1 MEKNK
6 KILISMI
13 MIFMLIF
20 LGIFIQEVQA
30 TEKQYQYLS
39 DMKYVSNQSSVGWG
53 SITLDKNLDTK
64 YNGGL
69 ITLIVDGQPKK
80 FLKGIAAH
88 ATSTVVYDITDYDYD
103 FFTAYIGVDASRGS
117 AGNGVKFLIYTSV
130 DGENWDLKTPASPK
144 AMKGNS
150 NAEFVKIDIKDANYL
165 KLYAHN
171 NGNADGDHSVYANAK
186 LVKEGYDENVSVADF
201 IKTVEEYDE
210 AIKSHYGEEI
220 TGEYELLLLQREFVK
235 NTDYELLQAYVQI
248 SEDNMNTVSWLM
260 NDLENLRYYILGGT
274 PTGGYISSLKQL
286 TRLLKEY
293 KSDFDITEPI
303 SEEGIRRL
311 HNRRPNAPI
320 TKGDLYKRMA
330 ITLSLTHSAQVAL
343 WMQPS
348 AVENQSDSVVRYRIY
363 KEMYNQ
369 GKFRVTSAVDI
380 TPWFETYTI
389 EEMRYVMNTL
399 LDDESIVWLNEYT
412 QAKID
417 KTPNNAWGLLTPH
430 SYIAYVWPNYGNPI
444 YYSEENRDYFNQLF
458 SVNGKTLDDYGISRG
473 TLNYRLNKLWMN
485 FRNKFGTG
493 CVCGGISKSGHCI
506 RGVHGIASAVIG
518 QPGHA
523 ALLYYTQDSN
533 GKGYWGID
541 NDVSGWTLSEKGE
554 RLPLGW
560 GNASYSRGYSVV
572 YIALAQEAMNQQETL
587 ENCQKIIIEAKIYE
601 GDPVKQEEVYRKALE
616 VQPINID
623 AWYGLYSAYCAN
635 PEKTEDDFYYLAEE
649 MAESLKYFPL
659 PMYHLTNLIK
669 PKMVSVE
676 NSYRFTLLQ
685 TRILN
690 EAKVT
695 PNNTA
700 DSYTVYQP
708 SLTRLEANHILGSLD
723 TSIASFSF
731 DGNDANKIVLSS
743 RFDGNGVRWDY
754 CIDGNPQGGL
764 EHWHEVAFDGSEE
777 HKLLL
782 TPEEIASI
790 TAENDIYIHIVGV
803 NYSEENL
810 YKIDIQESAGL
821 PITLYAND
829 LENRLV
835 AATPAMQWKYNET
848 DRWTSYS
855 DETPDLTGNKA
866 VIVRVGATGTYLA
879 STNSRTYNF
888 TEDNQPDTRKYIPV
902 SHLSINAVSSEATAQ
917 GRHARNAIDA
927 NPNTNW
933 HSAWDGSDR
942 NKFIVIQLD
951 EPKNLTSLEYIP
963 LAGGNGKI
971 ESAQILTSMDGEN
984 WTEVVPGTDW
994 RYANTNDV
1002 SIKSVDFEPTKAKYI
1017 KIVGKKT
1024 QAASASNSF
1033 MVAAMFNLYENKAV
1047 ELVGTYSFDGENG
1060 GKIALLD
1067 EYKTLDWK
1075 YSLDSGAT
1083 WKDGTGDVH
1092 QLTQAEM
1099 NQIDENNKIK
1109 IKFDGNETIYTINI
1123 KKGET
1128 PNIIAYLNDWENR
1141 LIGVTNPEIFEW
1153 KIEGEALWKSFSDEE
1168 PVVQGNKKLLVRAK
1182 ATGIYTASDALEYQ
1196 FNEDVNTQKETYIPI
1211 SHLSI
1216 HAYSSQS
1223 IDSNR
1228 PFYAPNAID
1237 GNRNTIWHTDFRY
1250 SIAGTRAFITIKLDS
1265 SKYISALEYVQK
1277 KYREDDPSYIR
1288 NAYIYVSENG
1298 EDWIEAGRLENAEQN
1313 EEFKKIVFDES
1324 ISGQYVKIEAEG
1336 YGIFASLAM
1345 VNLYEDTTIKKVGSF
1360 SFDGEDANKIILVD
1374 EFKGSNWE
1382 YSLDGGATWK
1392 RGTSDN
1398 YTLTEAEVEQING
1411 DNKIK
1416 IRINNVEYIINI
1428 QKSSRPTITAYLN
1441 DLENRLIGMED
1452 TDGLEWKIETIQRT
1466 NDKWTDYSEQEPI
1479 VEGNAKLLIRKKA
1492 KNVFA
1497 ASEVVE
1503 FQFTAD
1509 NQEDTRKYIPVAQL
1523 SLASVSAEDKGQNG
1537 AAINAIDGNYN
1548 TRWLNSAS
1556 GTDTQKYIIIKFD
1569 TAVYLSAMDYVPHSE
1584 NGKILSGKI
1593 EGSMDGENFTD
1604 IATITG
1610 WANNQNTKTI
1620 DFDESV
1626 KVRYVKITGV
1636 ETSYTSAKRHIGAR
1650 MFNFYEDIT
1659 KRDGVTPTAQIEYSN
1674 RELTNRD
1681 VVVRLVNPSTNITV
1695 LNNGGSTEYT
1705 FEQNGTFTFEFEDA
1719 EGNKGTATATVDWIC
1734 KTLPEAIFEYD
1745 IPNPTNKDVT
1755 VTVKFKVNG
1764 EFNDNVTILNNDGSN
1779 THTFEENGDFVFE
1792 FRGPYGNEGTAT
1804 ATVDWIYKTL
1814 PNATFTYDIQEP
1826 TNRPVTVTVEFDR
1839 EGTVVTNNNGS
1850 NQHTFEENGTFTF
1863 EFRGPYGN
1871 EGMAT
1876 ASVDWIDSTTPTA
1889 DITYNITEK
1898 TNQNV
1903 VATLDIGNKN
1913 LTITNNNGRNTHTFE
1928 ENGSFTFEFEDAL
1941 GNRGTAIAT
1950 VNWIDKVI
1958 PNAIISYNISEPT
1971 NQEVIATINFDKQNV
1986 RITNN
1991 NGKNT
1996 YTFTDNGEFKFEYV
2010 DEAGNTG
2017 SRVAK
2022 VTWIDKTLPVATI
2035 TYSTQDPT
2043 NQDVTATITFD
2054 KENVTVE
2061 GGNTHIFTE
2070 NGEYEFVFVGPAG
2083 NKGVAKAK
2091 VTWID
2096 KEVPEATIIYSAIA
2110 QTNQDIIATV
2120 VFENEKEGEVRITNN
2135 NGSNQYRFEENGT
2148 FTFDFTD
2155 RAGNTGRAIA
2165 IVNNIDKVAPTATVS
2180 YNITNKTN
2188 QNVVASLS
2196 DISEEITITNNDGND
2211 THTFTQNGTFIF
2223 EFVDK
2228 AGNAGTAEAKVTW
2241 IDRGSPEA
2249 TIEYSTTE
2257 LTNQDVTATITFNK
2271 ENVTVDGGNTHI
2283 FTKNGEFTFEYTDE
2297 AGNDGMATAVVTWI
2311 DKEAPTATIEYDIT
2325 EETTESVVASIKFN
2339 EENVTITNNNGN
2351 STYTFEENG
2360 EFIFEFVDRAGN
2372 TGTAKAVV
2380 DWILDQSDEPSFE
2393 IDLVS
2398 SKNILNPGDE
2408 FEIDIRINKMKN
2420 IQNGLLAIMGQL
2432 EYNSQDLELLEITG
2446 KNGWNIDEDSF
2457 NEKNFK
2463 FVTENGKFITENGTV
2478 VTLRV
2483 KVNENINESK
2493 DIILKVKSVIGSDAQ
2508 LDITAKEKSITL
2520 HVEKDIEA
2528 AKITSEVYT
2537 IREDIISRILPQTT
2551 VSEFRNNVTVNREI
2565 TIMDENGD
2573 VLGDNDIIAT
2583 GMMLEVGDEE
2593 LAFTL
2598 IVIGDINRDGD
2609 MTLTD
2614 LALIKLHLV
2623 EKQILTGVDFI
2634 AADINNSGDVELTD
2648 LAQIK
2653 LILVGKK
2660 EIEQ

>member
-1 MEKNK
+1 MESKR
-6 KILISMI
+6 KILLSIGI
-13 MIFMLIF
+13 ILILF
-20 LGIFIQEVQA
+20 FVCVFTSQVEA
-30 TEKQYQYLS
+30 TEEKEYCYLS
-39 DMKYVSNQSSVGWG
+39 DMKYVTNQSSVGWG
-53 SITLDKNLDTK
+53 SITYDKNLDTK
-64 YNGGL
+64 YNNGL
-69 ITLIVDGQPKK
+69 ITLIVDGKQKK
-80 FLKGIAAH
+80 FLKGVAAH

-274 PTGGYISSLKQL
+274 PTGGYFNSLKQL

-369 GKFRVTSAVDI
+369 GKFRVTSTVDI

-430 SYIAYVWPNYGNPI
+430 SYISYVWPNYGNPI

-587 ENCQKIIIEAKIYE
+587 ENCQKIIMEAKIYE
-601 GDPVKQEEVYRKALE
+601 GDPVKQEEIYRKALE

-821 PITLYAND
+821 PRTLYAND
-829 LENRLV
+829 LENRLI
-835 AATPAMQWKYNET
+835 AAIPAMQWKLNEQ
-848 DRWTSYS
+848 DEWTSYS
-855 DETPDLTGNKA
+855 EQEPDLTGNKT

-879 STNSRTYNF
+879 STNSTTYNF

-951 EPKNLTSLEYIP
+951 EPKNLTSLEYLP

-1024 QAASASNSF
+1024 QSASASNSF

-1047 ELVGTYSFDGENG
+1047 EIVGTYSFDGENG

-1092 QLTQAEM
+1092 QLRQEEM
-1099 NQIDENNKIK
+1099 NQINENDKIK
-1109 IKFDGNETIYTINI
+1109 IKFKGNETLYTINI

-1128 PNIIAYLNDWENR
+1128 PNITPYVNDWENR
-1141 LIGVTNPEIFEW
+1141 LIGIAKPEILEW
-1153 KIEGEALWKSFSDEE
+1153 KCEGDEAWKSYSEQE
-1168 PVVQGNKKLLVRAK
+1168 PVVKGNKKLLLRAK
-1182 ATGIYTASDALEYQ
+1182 ATGIYTASDTLEYQ
-1196 FNEDVNTQKETYIPI
+1196 FTEDTDTNQEKYIPI
-1211 SHLSI
+1211 NHLSI
-1216 HAYSSQS
+1216 HAYSTQS
-1223 IDSNR
+1223 IDASR

-1250 SIAGTRAFITIKLDS
+1250 SIVGSRAYITIKLDE
-1265 SKYISALEYVQK
+1265 SKMMSALEFVQK
-1277 KYREDDPSYIR
+1277 KYREDDPCYIK
-1288 NAYIYVSENG
+1288 NAIAYVSENG
-1298 EDWIEAGRLENAEQN
+1298 IDWIEAGRLENCEQD
-1313 EEFKKIVFDES
+1313 EEFKKIKFNES
-1324 ISGQYVKIEAEG
+1324 LSGQYVKLEMEG
-1336 YGIFASLAM
+1336 YGIFASVSM
-1345 VNLYEDTTIKKVGSF
+1345 INLYEDLTAKKVADY
-1360 SFDGEDANKIILVD
+1360 SFDGENGGKIILTD
-1374 EFKGSNWE
+1374 EFKNSNWI
-1382 YSLDGGATWK
+1382 YSLDSGVTWK
-1392 RGTSDN
+1392 QGSGN
-1398 YTLTEAEVEQING
+1398 EHQLTQDEIEELNPE
-1411 DNKIK
+1411 DKLK
-1416 IRINNVEYIINI
+1416 IRFENNNQEYSINI
-1428 QKSSRPTITAYLN
+1428 QRLEIPTITAYLN
-1441 DLENRLIGMED
+1441 DLENRLIGVQNKES
-1452 TDGLEWKIETIQRT
+1452 LEWKIIENTQARSA
-1466 NDKWTDYSEQEPI
+1466 NNNWTDYVEEEPI
-1479 VEGNAKLLIRKKA
+1479 VEGNKKLIIRAKARGI
-1492 KNVFA
+1492 FA
-1497 ASEVVE
+1497 ASETIE
-1503 FQFTAD
+1503 LIFTED
-1509 NQEDTRKYIPVAQL
+1509 NQPDTRKYIPISQL
-1523 SLASVSAEDKGQNG
+1523 SIAGFSAEDKSQNG
-1537 AAINAIDGNYN
+1537 AAANVIDGNYN
-1548 TRWLNSAS
+1548 TRWLNSAA
-1556 GTDTQKYIIIKFD
+1556 GTDNEKYIVIKFD
-1569 TAVYLSAMDYVPHSE
+1569 SAVYLSAMDYVPHSE
-1584 NGKILSGKI
+1584 NGKILTGKI

-1604 IATITG
+1604 IAEITG
-1610 WANNQNTKTI
+1610 WANNQNIKTI
-1620 DFDESV
+1620 DFDDSV
-1626 KVRYVKITGV
+1626 KVRYVRITGI
-1636 ETSYTSAKRHIGAR
+1636 ETSYTGAKRHIGAR

-1659 KRDGVTPTAQIEYSN
+1659 KRDGVAPTADIQYNIET
-1674 RELTNRD
+1674 LTNND
-1681 VVVRLVNPSTNITV
+1681 VVATLVNPSTEITV
-1695 LNNGGSTEYT
+1695 LNNDGNMSHTFTE
-1705 FEQNGTFTFEFEDA
+1705 NGTFTFEFEDSD
-1719 EGNKGTATATVDWIC
+1719 GNKGTATAKVDWIC
-1734 KTLPEAIFEYD
+1734 KTLPNATFTYD
-1745 IPNPTNKDVT
+1745 ITDPTNQDVT
-1755 VTVKFKVNG
+1755 VTVTFDREGTVI
-1764 EFNDNVTILNNDGSN
+1764 TNNDGNN
-1779 THTFEENGDFVFE
+1779 THTFEENGEFTFE

-1804 ATVDWIYKTL
+1804 ARVDWICKTL
-1814 PNATFTYDIQEP
+1814 PNATLTYDITET
-1826 TNRPVTVTVEFDR
+1826 TNKPVTVTITFDR
-1839 EGTVVTNNNGS
+1839 EGTRVTNNDG
-1850 NQHTFEENGTFTF
+1850 
-1863 EFRGPYGN
+1863 
-1871 EGMAT
+1871 
-1876 ASVDWIDSTTPTA
+1876 
-1889 DITYNITEK
+1889 K
-1898 TNQNV
+1898 
-1903 VATLDIGNKN
+1903 
-1913 LTITNNNGRNTHTFE
+1913 NTHTFE
-1928 ENGSFTFEFEDAL
+1928 ENGEFTFEFVGPYGNSGVATATVDWIDNTIPKANITYDITEKTNKNVVATLEVESDDITITNNGGKNTHTFEENGEFTFEFVNSL
-1941 GNRGTAIAT
+1941 GNKGTAKAK
-1950 VNWIDKVI
+1950 VDWIDKKV
-1958 PNAIISYNISEPT
+1958 PKAIITYSTQEPT
-1971 NQEVIATINFDKQNV
+1971 NQEVIATINFDESNV
-1986 RITNN
+1986 TITNN
-1991 NGKNT
+1991 EGSSIRR
-1996 YTFTDNGEFKFEYV
+1996 FSDNEEFVFEFV
-2010 DEAGNTG
+2010 DEAGNEGTATA
-2017 SRVAK
+2017 R

-2035 TYSTQDPT
+2035 TYDINELT
-2043 NQDVTATITFD
+2043 NQNVTATITFD

-2061 GGNTHIFTE
+2061 GGNTHIFKE
-2070 NGEYEFVFVGPAG
+2070 NGEYTFKF
-2083 NKGVAKAK
+2083 
-2091 VTWID
+2091 T
-2096 KEVPEATIIYSAIA
+2096 
-2110 QTNQDIIATV
+2110 
-2120 VFENEKEGEVRITNN
+2120 
-2135 NGSNQYRFEENGT
+2135 GS
-2148 FTFDFTD
+2148 
-2155 RAGNTGRAIA
+2155 AGNTGVAIA
-2165 IVNNIDKVAPTATVS
+2165 KVDWIDKIAPEPIMTYST
-2180 YNITNKTN
+2180 IQPTNKD
-2188 QNVVASLS
+2188 VEA
-2196 DISEEITITNNDGND
+2196 TITFDKENVRILNNDGNV
-2211 THTFTQNGTFIF
+2211 TYTFTENG
-2223 EFVDK
+2223 D
-2228 AGNAGTAEAKVTW
+2228 
-2241 IDRGSPEA
+2241 
-2249 TIEYSTTE
+2249 
-2257 LTNQDVTATITFNK
+2257 
-2271 ENVTVDGGNTHI
+2271 
-2283 FTKNGEFTFEYTDE
+2283 FTFEYTDE
-2297 AGNDGMATAVVTWI
+2297 AGNKGKVKAIVNWI
-2311 DKEAPTATIEYDIT
+2311 DKEAPTAAVSYDIT
-2325 EETTESVVASIKFN
+2325 DKTNKEVIATLGNASEEI
-2339 EENVTITNNNGN
+2339 TIINNDGKD
-2351 STYTFEENG
+2351 TYTFTKNG
-2360 EFIFEFVDRAGN
+2360 NFTFEFVDKAGN
-2372 TGTAKAVV
+2372 KGIAKAEVT
-2380 DWILDQSDEPSFE
+2380 WIDKVAPVATITYSTESETTEPVIATITFDKENVTVEGGNTHTFTENGEYTFEFIDEAGNMGMATAEVNWIEKEPDIPTPPEKNPSFE
-2393 IDLVS
+2393 ITLNS
-2398 SKNILNPGDE
+2398 SKETLISGEE
-2408 FEIDIRINKMKN
+2408 FEINVAINNIRN
-2420 IQNGLLAIMGQL
+2420 IENGILALGGQF
-2432 EYNSQDLELLEITG
+2432 EYDEDVLEILEIKG
-2446 KNGWNIDEDSF
+2446 QENWNMDENSF
-2457 NEKNFK
+2457 NDDNFK
-2463 FVTENGKFITENGTV
+2463 FVTENGEYIKQNSNIMKIK
-2478 VTLRV
+2478 LQV
-2483 KVNENINESK
+2483 KES
-2493 DIILKVKSVIGSDAQ
+2493 IEDA
-2508 LDITAKEKSITL
+2508 LDTNFKIKSIVGTNAEIDINAKDAEIDL
-2520 HVEKDIEA
+2520 HIDKIVEEDPRIS
-2528 AKITSEVYT
+2528 SEKY
-2537 IREDIISRILPQTT
+2537 IIDENIISRVLPETT
-2551 VSEFRNNVTVNREI
+2551 LSDFKSNVTANREFTI
-2565 TIMDENGD
+2565 TDEEGNTIGND
-2573 VLGDNDIIAT
+2573 DIIKT
-2583 GMMLEVGDEE
+2583 GMTLHLTEDIE
-2593 LAFTL
+2593 FTL
-2598 IVIGDINRDGD
+2598 IVIGDINKDGVI
-2609 MTLTD
+2609 T
-2614 LALIKLHLV
+2614 I
-2623 EKQILTGVDFI
+2623 
-2634 AADINNSGDVELTD
+2634 TD
-2648 LAQIK
+2648 LAQLKEHIIE
-2653 LILVGKK
+2653 LEILTGDRYLAADIDGNGEVTITDLAQLKMIIVGLM
-2660 EIEQ
+2660 EI

>member
-1 MEKNK
+1 MLSIGI
-6 KILISMI
+6 ILILFFVCVFTS
-13 MIFMLIF
+13 
-20 LGIFIQEVQA
+20 QVEA
-30 TEKQYQYLS
+30 TEEKEYCYLS
-39 DMKYVSNQSSVGWG
+39 DMKYVTNQSSVGWG

-130 DGENWDLKTPASPK
+130 DGENWNLKTSASPQ

-220 TGEYELLLLQREFVK
+220 TEEYELLLLQREFVK
-235 NTDYELLQAYVQI
+235 NIDYELLQAYVQI

-430 SYIAYVWPNYGNPI
+430 SYISYVWPNYGNPI

-601 GDPVKQEEVYRKALE
+601 GDPVKQEEIYRKALE

-821 PITLYAND
+821 PRTLYAND
-829 LENRLV
+829 LENRLI
-835 AATPAMQWKYNET
+835 AAIPAMQWKLNEQ
-848 DRWTSYS
+848 DEWTSYS
-855 DETPDLTGNKA
+855 EQEPDLTGNKT

-879 STNSRTYNF
+879 STNSTTYNF

-951 EPKNLTSLEYIP
+951 EPKNLTSLEYLP

-1024 QAASASNSF
+1024 QSASASNSF

-1047 ELVGTYSFDGENG
+1047 EIVGTYSFDGENG

-1092 QLTQAEM
+1092 QLKQEEM
-1099 NQIDENNKIK
+1099 NQINENDKIK
-1109 IKFDGNETIYTINI
+1109 IKFKGNETLYTINI

-1128 PNIIAYLNDWENR
+1128 PNITPYVNDWENR
-1141 LIGVTNPEIFEW
+1141 LIGIAKPEILEW
-1153 KIEGEALWKSFSDEE
+1153 KCEGDEAWKSYSEQE
-1168 PVVQGNKKLLVRAK
+1168 PVVKGNKKLLLRAK
-1182 ATGIYTASDALEYQ
+1182 ATGIYTASDTLEYQ
-1196 FNEDVNTQKETYIPI
+1196 FTEDTDTNQEKYIPI
-1211 SHLSI
+1211 NHLSI
-1216 HAYSSQS
+1216 HAYSTQS
-1223 IDSNR
+1223 IDASR

-1250 SIAGTRAFITIKLDS
+1250 SIVGSRAYITIKLDE
-1265 SKYISALEYVQK
+1265 SKMMSALEFVQK
-1277 KYREDDPSYIR
+1277 KYREDDPCYIK
-1288 NAYIYVSENG
+1288 NAIAYVSENG
-1298 EDWIEAGRLENAEQN
+1298 IDWIEAGRLENCEQD
-1313 EEFKKIVFDES
+1313 EEFKKIKFNES
-1324 ISGQYVKIEAEG
+1324 LSGQYVKLEMEG
-1336 YGIFASLAM
+1336 YGIFASVSM
-1345 VNLYEDTTIKKVGSF
+1345 INLYEDLTAKKVADY
-1360 SFDGEDANKIILVD
+1360 SFDGENGGKIILTD
-1374 EFKGSNWE
+1374 EFKNSNWI
-1382 YSLDGGATWK
+1382 YSLDSGVTWK
-1392 RGTSDN
+1392 QGSGN
-1398 YTLTEAEVEQING
+1398 EHQLTQDEIEELNPE
-1411 DNKIK
+1411 DKLK
-1416 IRINNVEYIINI
+1416 IRFENNSQEYSINI
-1428 QKSSRPTITAYLN
+1428 QRLETPTITAYLN
-1441 DLENRLIGMED
+1441 DLENRLIGVQNKES
-1452 TDGLEWKIETIQRT
+1452 LEWKIIENTQARSA
-1466 NDKWTDYSEQEPI
+1466 NNNWTDYVEEEPI
-1479 VEGNAKLLIRKKA
+1479 VEGNKKLIIRAKARGI
-1492 KNVFA
+1492 FA
-1497 ASEVVE
+1497 ASETIE
-1503 FQFTAD
+1503 LIFTED
-1509 NQEDTRKYIPVAQL
+1509 NQPDTRKYIPISQL
-1523 SLASVSAEDKGQNG
+1523 SIAGFSAEDKSQNG
-1537 AAINAIDGNYN
+1537 AAANVIDGNYN
-1548 TRWLNSAS
+1548 TRWLNSAA
-1556 GTDTQKYIIIKFD
+1556 GTDNEKYIVIKFD
-1569 TAVYLSAMDYVPHSE
+1569 SAVYLSAMDYVPHSE
-1584 NGKILSGKI
+1584 NGKILTGKI

-1604 IATITG
+1604 IAEITG
-1610 WANNQNTKTI
+1610 WANNQNIKTI
-1620 DFDESV
+1620 DFDDSV
-1626 KVRYVKITGV
+1626 KVRYVRITGI
-1636 ETSYTSAKRHIGAR
+1636 ETSYTGAKRHIGAR

-1659 KRDGVTPTAQIEYSN
+1659 KRDGVAPTADIQYNIET
-1674 RELTNRD
+1674 LTNND
-1681 VVVRLVNPSTNITV
+1681 VVATLVNPSTEITV
-1695 LNNGGSTEYT
+1695 LNNDGNMSHTFTE
-1705 FEQNGTFTFEFEDA
+1705 NGTFTFEFEDSD
-1719 EGNKGTATATVDWIC
+1719 GNKGTATAKVDWIC
-1734 KTLPEAIFEYD
+1734 KTLPNATFTYD
-1745 IPNPTNKDVT
+1745 ITDPTNQDVT
-1755 VTVKFKVNG
+1755 VTVTFDREGTVI
-1764 EFNDNVTILNNDGSN
+1764 TNNDGNN
-1779 THTFEENGDFVFE
+1779 THTFEENGEFTFE

-1804 ATVDWIYKTL
+1804 ARVDWICKTL
-1814 PNATFTYDIQEP
+1814 PNATLTYDITET
-1826 TNRPVTVTVEFDR
+1826 TNKPVTVTITFDR
-1839 EGTVVTNNNGS
+1839 EGTRVTNNDG
-1850 NQHTFEENGTFTF
+1850 
-1863 EFRGPYGN
+1863 
-1871 EGMAT
+1871 
-1876 ASVDWIDSTTPTA
+1876 
-1889 DITYNITEK
+1889 K
-1898 TNQNV
+1898 
-1903 VATLDIGNKN
+1903 
-1913 LTITNNNGRNTHTFE
+1913 NTHTFE
-1928 ENGSFTFEFEDAL
+1928 ENGEFTFEFVGPYGNSGVATATVDWIDNTIPKANITYDITEKTNKNVVATLEVESDDITITNNGGKNTHTFEENGEFTFEFVNSL
-1941 GNRGTAIAT
+1941 GNKGTAKAK
-1950 VNWIDKVI
+1950 VDWIDKKV
-1958 PNAIISYNISEPT
+1958 PKAIITYSTQEPT
-1971 NQEVIATINFDKQNV
+1971 NQEVIATINFDESNV
-1986 RITNN
+1986 TITNN
-1991 NGKNT
+1991 EGSSIRR
-1996 YTFTDNGEFKFEYV
+1996 FSDNEEFVFEFV
-2010 DEAGNTG
+2010 DEAGNEGTATA
-2017 SRVAK
+2017 R

-2035 TYSTQDPT
+2035 TYDINELT
-2043 NQDVTATITFD
+2043 NQNVTATITFD

-2061 GGNTHIFTE
+2061 GGNTYIFKENGEYTFKFTGSAGNTGVAIAKVDWIDKIAPEPIMTYSTIQPTNKDVEATITFDKENVRILNNDGNVTYTFTE
-2070 NGEYEFVFVGPAG
+2070 NG
-2083 NKGVAKAK
+2083 
-2091 VTWID
+2091 D
-2096 KEVPEATIIYSAIA
+2096 
-2110 QTNQDIIATV
+2110 
-2120 VFENEKEGEVRITNN
+2120 
-2135 NGSNQYRFEENGT
+2135 
-2148 FTFDFTD
+2148 
-2155 RAGNTGRAIA
+2155 
-2165 IVNNIDKVAPTATVS
+2165 
-2180 YNITNKTN
+2180 
-2188 QNVVASLS
+2188 
-2196 DISEEITITNNDGND
+2196 
-2211 THTFTQNGTFIF
+2211 
-2223 EFVDK
+2223 
-2228 AGNAGTAEAKVTW
+2228 
-2241 IDRGSPEA
+2241 
-2249 TIEYSTTE
+2249 
-2257 LTNQDVTATITFNK
+2257 
-2271 ENVTVDGGNTHI
+2271 
-2283 FTKNGEFTFEYTDE
+2283 FTFEYTDE
-2297 AGNDGMATAVVTWI
+2297 AGNKGKVKAIVNWI
-2311 DKEAPTATIEYDIT
+2311 DKEAPTAAVSYDIT
-2325 EETTESVVASIKFN
+2325 DKTNKEVIATLGNASEEI
-2339 EENVTITNNNGN
+2339 TIINNDGKD
-2351 STYTFEENG
+2351 TYTFTKNG
-2360 EFIFEFVDRAGN
+2360 NFTFEFVDKAGN
-2372 TGTAKAVV
+2372 KGIAKAEVT
-2380 DWILDQSDEPSFE
+2380 WIDKVAPVATITYSTESETTEPVIATITFDKENVTVEGGNTHTFTENGEYTFEFIDEAGNMGMATAEVNWIEKEPDIPTPPEKNPSFE
-2393 IDLVS
+2393 ITLNS
-2398 SKNILNPGDE
+2398 SKETLISGEE
-2408 FEIDIRINKMKN
+2408 FEINVAINNIRN
-2420 IQNGLLAIMGQL
+2420 IENGILALGGQF
-2432 EYNSQDLELLEITG
+2432 EYDEDVLEILEIKG
-2446 KNGWNIDEDSF
+2446 QENWNMDENSF
-2457 NEKNFK
+2457 NDDNFK
-2463 FVTENGKFITENGTV
+2463 FVTENGEYIKQNSNIMKIK
-2478 VTLRV
+2478 LQV
-2483 KVNENINESK
+2483 KES
-2493 DIILKVKSVIGSDAQ
+2493 IEDA
-2508 LDITAKEKSITL
+2508 LDTNFKIKSIVGTNAEIDINAKDAEIDL
-2520 HVEKDIEA
+2520 HIDKIVEEDPRIS
-2528 AKITSEVYT
+2528 SEKY
-2537 IREDIISRILPQTT
+2537 IIDENIISRVLPETT
-2551 VSEFRNNVTVNREI
+2551 LSDFKSNVTANREFTI
-2565 TIMDENGD
+2565 TDEEGNTIGND
-2573 VLGDNDIIAT
+2573 DIIKT
-2583 GMMLEVGDEE
+2583 GMTLHLTEDIE
-2593 LAFTL
+2593 FTL
-2598 IVIGDINRDGD
+2598 IVIGDINKDGVI
-2609 MTLTD
+2609 T
-2614 LALIKLHLV
+2614 I
-2623 EKQILTGVDFI
+2623 
-2634 AADINNSGDVELTD
+2634 TD
-2648 LAQIK
+2648 LAQLKEHIIE
-2653 LILVGKK
+2653 LEILTGDRYLAADIDGNGEVTITDLAQLKMIIVGLM
-2660 EIEQ
+2660 EI